1 MKAAN
6 VMMTRE
12 MPKANSS
19 MSASAKL
26 KAMNKRVNVSTNV
39 DAKTSDSFDSALD
52 DAQNARIERN
62 AEAKRSAAR
71 DARATSKDDAKSV
84 KSDDKVDSKA
94 VKDDKAVADKSDD
107 KAVAKKA
114 DQKDVADDAAKAADA
129 KQDDVKDAAKAAE
142 EASESGK
149 VESPTKDGKK
159 TEPKTKGAKSDG
171 DAKADTE
178 QSADDAAE
186 TTVTAAPT
194 TLNAMLM
201 AMASAEGEA
210 APVASEATSETLTAG
225 TAAQTDVQQA
235 LNGSLDVLLPQDAD
249 KTAQANQNQALM
261 DLLSGTSQS
270 VTLTAKSVATDA
282 TASADALTQMAA
294 QNMLNGDGVAAEASA
309 LTEGM
314 NVSTNAGTAAALND
328 ASATQV
334 IATAANVTALQ
345 GNVMT
350 KATSADGAEA
360 KQTDTSDVNLMRGLN
375 LTVENTISM
384 PKAESG
390 AHQAFSNLMQQ
401 GNESGL
407 SNQTMTMTNSDGD
420 VITQGNQ
427 LPEEAAF
434 DTAMVSQNVSQ
445 SNVNASGTSNGN
457 ETQSVTG
464 LGFTLP
470 GMQSSV
476 NATSTTQAA
485 QQAPV
490 RDTYHV
496 MDQIVE
502 QARLIRSSETTEMV
516 IHLKPEHLGELTLR
530 VSVSAQGAVNASF
543 HTDNPQVRGLI
554 ENSVVQLKQ
563 ELEAN
568 GIKVDNVNVSS
579 DLTGDFFAQSEGGQ
593 SQQGFQQREEARA
606 QAMIRRAFD
615 DDDAMSVAPVT
626 DGTQATAPA
635 SEPTIGDDNG
645 VDYRI

>member
-71 DARATSKDDAKSV
+71 DARAISKDDAKSV
-84 KSDDKVDSKA
+84 KPDDKMDSKT
-94 VKDDKAVADKSDD
+94 VKDDKAVADKESD

-114 DQKDVADDAAKAADA
+114 DQKDAADDAAKAADA
-129 KQDDVKDAAKAAE
+129 KQDDVKDAAKAVE
-142 EASESGK
+142 DASESGK
-149 VESPTKDGKK
+149 VETPTKDGKK

-171 DAKADTE
+171 DAKTDTK
-178 QSADDAAE
+178 QGTDDAAE
-186 TTVTAAPT
+186 TAVTAAPT

-210 APVASEATSETLTAG
+210 APVAEVTSETLTAG

-235 LNGSLDVLLPQDAD
+235 LNGSLDALLPQDAD

-282 TASADALTQMAA
+282 TSAADALTQMAA
-294 QNMLNGDGVAAEASA
+294 QNMLSGDGVAAEANA
-309 LTEGM
+309 LTEGV
-314 NVSTNAGTAAALND
+314 NVSTSAGIAATLND

-360 KQTDTSDVNLMRGLN
+360 KQADASDVNLIRGLN

-384 PKAESG
+384 PRAESG
-390 AHQAFSNLMQQ
+390 AHQAFSDLMQQ

-407 SNQTMTMTNSDGD
+407 ANQTANMTMTNPNGD

-434 DTAMVSQNVSQ
+434 DTAMVSQNASL
-445 SNVNASGTSNGN
+445 NAPSTTNGG

-470 GMQSSV
+470 GMQSSTNV
-476 NATSTTQAA
+476 TSTTQAA

-496 MDQIVE
+496 IDQIVE

>member
-6 VMMTRE
+6 VMMTRD

-235 LNGSLDVLLPQDAD
+235 LNGSLDALLPQDAD

-282 TASADALTQMAA
+282 TSAADALTQMAA
-294 QNMLNGDGVAAEASA
+294 QNMLSGDGVAAEANA
-309 LTEGM
+309 LTEGV
-314 NVSTNAGTAAALND
+314 NVSTSAGIAATLND

-360 KQTDTSDVNLMRGLN
+360 KQADASDVNLIRGLN

-384 PKAESG
+384 PRAESG
-390 AHQAFSNLMQQ
+390 AHQAFSDLMQQ

-407 SNQTMTMTNSDGD
+407 ANQTANMTMTNPNGD

-434 DTAMVSQNVSQ
+434 DTAMVSQNASL
-445 SNVNASGTSNGN
+445 NAPSTTNGG

-470 GMQSSV
+470 GMQSSTNV
-476 NATSTTQAA
+476 TSTTQAA

-496 MDQIVE
+496 VDQIVE
-502 QARLIRSSETTEMV
+502 QARLIRSSDATEMV

-645 VDYRI
+645 VDYRV